1 MANERPVVVTVV
13 AVLGFIFGALGILG
27 GLFVMAGGASFG
39 MMYGQQGAVA
49 AGAMAGAGIGMII
62 MGIVELVIAWGLWI
76 GKVWSWWLTVIF
88 SALGILSIF
97 SGSAS
102 GVISAA
108 ISAVI
113 LWYFFKPEVKDYFG
127 VKVEFPT

>member
-49 AGAMAGAGIGMII
+49 AGAMAGAGMGMII
-62 MGIVELVIAWGLWI
+62 MGIVELVIAWGLWV
-76 GKVWSWWLTVIF
+76 GKVWAWWLTVIF
-88 SALGILSIF
+88 SALGVLSIF
-97 SGSAS
+97 SRNIVGA
-102 GVISAA
+102 VVA
-108 ISAVI
+108 AVI
-113 LWYFFKPEVKDYFG
+113 LYFFFKPEVKDYFG
-127 VKVEFPT
+127 VKVEFST